1 MSLAAASASRPMTE
15 VSFYHL
21 TARPLEWAL
30 PKLLERTLERGERA
44 VVMASSEARVDAL
57 DGQLWTYDQ
66 GSWLPHGTAKT
77 GSAPE
82 QPVWLTVDDENP
94 NGATYLFLTD
104 GATSRRAGDY
114 ARVFELFDGRDG
126 EAVAAARERW
136 RIYKD
141 AGHDLSYWKQDER
154 GRWEKAG

>member
-1 MSLAAASASRPMTE
+1 MTE
-15 VSFYHL
+15 VGFYHL
-21 TARPLEWAL
+21 QRSSLDEAL
-30 PKLLERTLERGERA
+30 PKLLEK
-44 VVMASSEARVDAL
+44 VVELGHRVVLVAGSDERVDAL
-57 DGQLWTYDQ
+57 NDLLWTYEER
-66 GSWLPHGTAKT
+66 SWLPHGTAKT

-114 ARVFELFDGRDG
+114 ARVFELFDGRDD